1 MDLGTILLITAVAIG
16 ALDAIILLLGPRL
29 RRYETYS
36 FITSTTSF
44 LAALG
49 AVVWLGVL
57 IFTNQFQYDYVN
69 ETTNLIADPLL
80 KLSALWAGQSGSLVF
95 WTFLSFGLYFAF
107 RVVTRGYED
116 DKLVSR
122 AAVIIVLESALIAVN
137 ALVADPFRVSEV
149 VRTDGYG
156 LNPMLSTI
164 WNVVHPPIIFI
175 GYALLLVPFAVKLAG
190 FTMRSEERNQDKI
203 PVVESFTRLNTVASW
218 IMLSAGIFIGGYWAY
233 IVLGWGGYWAWDPVE
248 TTSLIPWLLVTA
260 FYHAK
265 PTLNKN
271 DVLRD
276 SFLVMGYI
284 TVVFATWVTRSG
296 VLSSVHGFGLSLVSW
311 IMLATLLVNLIIGAS
326 FALYAGFRDMSD
338 DDDEDISIRSYFST
352 KDIRKFSIKIS
363 LVGIIIVTA
372 TSAIGV
378 ALPATYNLG
387 IAIFDPASLEDSMVG
402 IDIEFF
408 RIGFY
413 LSAVFLIAAAF
424 YCMRT
429 SFLSIRKRGVL
440 VGALFGV
447 GGVIAV
453 TSYVTG
459 IPLPTN
465 YWPANFLIPI
475 GAGAIAFLVIAF
487 ARIMLGKSELLSTRQ
502 VGRMMLHLGLIV
514 LLFGVFMSEN
524 VVYENNSGYTEG
536 QVNHIAPGI
545 SLRVTDI
552 NLRHWNH
559 DRDFHM
565 IVTIEII
572 ENNNTIIGIGYAD
585 VKGHPGWGMIT
596 HQVYVQTT
604 ALRDVFIAVT
614 GFTTVTPIPQP
625 VYQVTV
631 HTKILPFV
639 SFVWLGPFLMIAAM
653 VPMFAIEIGSLRKS
667 LSKKDEHL
675 YEPDQTIVETA
686 DN

>member
-1 MDLGTILLITAVAIG
+1 MDLGTILLLTAVAIG
-16 ALDAIILLLGPRL
+16 VLDAIVLLLGPRL

-57 IFTNQFQYDYVN
+57 VFTNQFQYDYVN
-69 ETTNLIADPLL
+69 ETTKISADFLL

-95 WTFLSFGLYFAF
+95 WTALSFGLYFAF
-107 RVVTRGYED
+107 RLITRGYED

-122 AAVIIVLESALIAVN
+122 AAIIMVLESALIAVN
-137 ALVADPFRVSEV
+137 ALVADPFRVTTDI

-164 WNVVHPPIIFI
+164 WNVLHPPIIFI
-175 GYALLLVPFAVKLAG
+175 GYALILVPFAVKLAG
-190 FTMRSEERNQDKI
+190 FTMKSVERNRDKI
-203 PVVESFTRLNTVASW
+203 PVVESFTRLTTAFSW

-248 TTSLIPWLLVTA
+248 TTSLIPWLLLTA

-265 PTLNKN
+265 PTLKKN

-296 VLSSVHGFGLSLVSW
+296 VLTSVHGFGISLVSW
-311 IMLATLLVNLIIGAS
+311 TMLITLLANLIISVS
-326 FALYAGFRDMSD
+326 FALYSGYRDMED
-338 DDDEDISIRSYFST
+338 DQESSFLSFFNI
-352 KDIRKFSIKIS
+352 KDVRLFSIKMS
-363 LVGIIIVTA
+363 LVGIVIVAA
-372 TSAIGV
+372 TSSIGV

-387 IAIFDPASLEDSMVG
+387 IAIFNPANLEDGMVG

-413 LSAVFLIAAAF
+413 AAAVFLIAAAF

-429 SFLSIRKRGVL
+429 SFLSIKKRGFVI
-440 VGALFGV
+440 VSLFGV

-453 TSYVTG
+453 VSLMTG

-465 YWPANFLIPI
+465 YWAANFLIPI
-475 GAGAIAFLVIAF
+475 GAGAIIFLVIAF
-487 ARIMLGKSELLSTRQ
+487 ARIMLGKSEVLSTRQ
-502 VGRMMLHLGLIV
+502 VGRMMLHLGLVI

-524 VVYENNSGYTEG
+524 VVYEDNSGYLENG
-536 QVNHIAPGI
+536 VNEIAPGI
-545 SLRVTDI
+545 FVRVSDI
-552 NLRHWNH
+552 NLHHWNH
-559 DRDFHM
+559 DRDFNM
-565 IVTIEII
+565 IVTIEVI
-572 ENNNTIIGIGYAD
+572 ENNQIIGIGYAN
-585 VKGHPGWGMIT
+585 VQGHPGWGMIT
-596 HQVYVQTT
+596 HQVYLHTT
-604 ALRDVFIAVT
+604 VLRDVFIAVT

-625 VYQVTV
+625 VYQVTIQS
-631 HTKILPFV
+631 KILPFV
-639 SFVWLGPFLMIAAM
+639 SFVWLGPFLMISAII
-653 VPMFAIEIGSLRKS
+653 PMLALEIGFLRKS
-667 LSKKDEHL
+667 LAKKDEHL
-675 YEPDQTIVETA
+675 YEPEETIVETA
-686 DN
+686 EN

>member
-1 MDLGTILLITAVAIG
+1 V
-16 ALDAIILLLGPRL
+16 
-29 RRYETYS
+29 
-36 FITSTTSF
+36 
-44 LAALG
+44 
-49 AVVWLGVL
+49 
-57 IFTNQFQYDYVN
+57 
-69 ETTNLIADPLL
+69 
-80 KLSALWAGQSGSLVF
+80 
-95 WTFLSFGLYFAF
+95 
-107 RVVTRGYED
+107 
-116 DKLVSR
+116 
-122 AAVIIVLESALIAVN
+122 
-137 ALVADPFRVSEV
+137 
-149 VRTDGYG
+149 
-156 LNPMLSTI
+156 
-164 WNVVHPPIIFI
+164 
-175 GYALLLVPFAVKLAG
+175 
-190 FTMRSEERNQDKI
+190 
-203 PVVESFTRLNTVASW
+203 
-218 IMLSAGIFIGGYWAY
+218 
-233 IVLGWGGYWAWDPVE
+233 
-248 TTSLIPWLLVTA
+248 
-260 FYHAK
+260 
-265 PTLNKN
+265 
-271 DVLRD
+271 
-276 SFLVMGYI
+276 
-284 TVVFATWVTRSG
+284 
-296 VLSSVHGFGLSLVSW
+296 
-311 IMLATLLVNLIIGAS
+311 TLLVNLIIGAS

-338 DDDEDISIRSYFST
+338 DDEDSSILSFFST
-352 KDIRKFSIKIS
+352 KNIRTFSIKMS
-363 LVGIIIVTA
+363 LVGIIIVSA

-387 IAIFDPASLEDSMVG
+387 VAIFDPGNLEDSMVG

-429 SFLSIRKRGVL
+429 SFLSIKKRGIL
-440 VGALFGV
+440 VGVLFGV
-447 GGVIAV
+447 GGVISV
-453 TSYVTG
+453 TSYMTG

-552 NLRHWNH
+552 NLHHWNH

-596 HQVYVQTT
+596 HRVYVQTT

-667 LSKKDEHL
+667 LSKKEEHL

>member
-1 MDLGTILLITAVAIG
+1 MDLGTILLITAVAVG
-16 ALDAIILLLGPRL
+16 VLDAIVLLLGPRL

-49 AVVWLGVL
+49 AIVWLGVL

-69 ETTNLIADPLL
+69 ETTNISAGLEL

-95 WTFLSFGLYFAF
+95 WTFLSFILYFAF
-107 RVVTRGYED
+107 RVITRGYED

-122 AAVIIVLESALIAVN
+122 AAMIMVIESVLIAVN
-137 ALVADPFRVSEV
+137 ALVADPFRVTTDI

-164 WNVVHPPIIFI
+164 WNVIHPPIIFI
-175 GYALLLVPFAVKLAG
+175 GYALILVPFAVKLAG
-190 FTMRSEERNQDKI
+190 FTMKSVERNRDKI
-203 PVVESFTRLNTVASW
+203 PVVEAFTRLTTVASW

-248 TTSLIPWLLVTA
+248 TTSLIPWLLITA

-265 PTLNKN
+265 PTLKKN
-271 DVLRD
+271 DILRD

-311 IMLATLLVNLIIGAS
+311 TMLITLLVNLIVAIS
-326 FALYAGFRDMSD
+326 FAVYSGFKDMTDD
-338 DDDEDISIRSYFST
+338 DDDEGSILDFFNIKNVRL
-352 KDIRKFSIKIS
+352 FSIKMS
-363 LVGIIIVTA
+363 LFGILIVAA
-372 TSAIGV
+372 TSTIGV

-387 IAIFDPASLEDSMVG
+387 IAIFNPANLEDGMVG

-413 LSAVFLIAAAF
+413 LAAVFLIAAAF

-429 SFLSIRKRGVL
+429 SFLSIKRRGFL
-440 VGALFGV
+440 VVSLFGV

-453 TSYVTG
+453 ISVMTG

-475 GAGAIAFLVIAF
+475 GAGAIIFLVIAF
-487 ARIMLGKSELLSTRQ
+487 ARIMLGKSEVLSTRQ

-524 VVYENNSGYTEG
+524 VVYESNSGYLENG
-536 QVNHIAPGI
+536 VNEIAPGI
-545 SLRVTDI
+545 YVRVSDI
-552 NLRHWNH
+552 NLHHWNH
-559 DRDFHM
+559 DRDFNM
-565 IVTIEII
+565 IVTIQII
-572 ENNNTIIGIGYAD
+572 ENNEVIGIGYAN
-585 VKGHPGWGMIT
+585 VQGHPGWGMIT
-596 HQVYVQTT
+596 HRVYVHTT
-604 ALRDVFIAVT
+604 ALRDIFIAVT

-639 SFVWLGPFLMIAAM
+639 SFVWLGPFLMIFAM
-653 VPMFAIEIGSLRKS
+653 IPMLALEIGSLRKS
-667 LSKKDEHL
+667 LVKKDDHL
-675 YEPDQTIVETA
+675 YEPEETILVTA
-686 DN
+686 GN